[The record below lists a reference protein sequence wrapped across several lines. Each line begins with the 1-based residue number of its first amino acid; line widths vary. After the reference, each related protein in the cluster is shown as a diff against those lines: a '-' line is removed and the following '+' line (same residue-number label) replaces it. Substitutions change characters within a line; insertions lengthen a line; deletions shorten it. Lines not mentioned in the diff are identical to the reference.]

1 MANYTATSRTSY
13 AKMAGD
19 AAFIEWAESIS
30 GATVV
35 TNESEEH
42 GTLYGLL
49 FDQDDCGT
57 IPASYYDEDADVE
70 VDFNIFE
77 EIQEHLAPGWG
88 ISFVEAGHEKHRYVV
103 GTAIVVTRD
112 AVESWS
118 TGRFITE
125 KMTQA
130 GALCTRPEY

>member
-13 AKMAGD
+13 AKMVDD
-19 AAFIEWAESIS
+19 AAFIAWAGRLS

-35 TNESEEH
+35 TDESEEH

-57 IPASYYDEDADVE
+57 ISASYYDEDADEE
-70 VDFNIFE
+70 VDFDIFE

-103 GTAIVVTRD
+103 GTAIVVTKD

-118 TGRFITE
+118 TGSFITE
-125 KMTQA
+125 KMSQA
-130 GALCTRPEY
+130 GVLHTQPEY